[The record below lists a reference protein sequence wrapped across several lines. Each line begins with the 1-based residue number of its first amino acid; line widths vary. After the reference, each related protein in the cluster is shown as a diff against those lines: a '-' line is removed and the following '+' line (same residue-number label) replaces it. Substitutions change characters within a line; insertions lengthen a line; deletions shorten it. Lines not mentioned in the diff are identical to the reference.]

1 MTPGQPTSL
10 PTLLG
15 GERLWITIE
24 VLKIPASNFTNWIL
38 KHG

>member
-24 VLKIPASNFTNWIL
+24 VLKNSCI
-38 KHG
+38 